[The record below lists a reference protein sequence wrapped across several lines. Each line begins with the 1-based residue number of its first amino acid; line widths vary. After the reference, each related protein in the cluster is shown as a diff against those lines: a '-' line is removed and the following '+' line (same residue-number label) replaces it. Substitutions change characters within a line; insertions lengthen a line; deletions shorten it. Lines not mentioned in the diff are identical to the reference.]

1 MFTYFTS
8 NYMLDFDT
16 EGLAPV
22 DEIIVCCLIN
32 SFISFTYISS
42 NNMLDFDT
50 GDSPKGWRR

>member
-1 MFTYFTS
+1 
-8 NYMLDFDT
+8 MLDFDT

-32 SFISFTYISS
+32 SFISFIFGMFTYISS